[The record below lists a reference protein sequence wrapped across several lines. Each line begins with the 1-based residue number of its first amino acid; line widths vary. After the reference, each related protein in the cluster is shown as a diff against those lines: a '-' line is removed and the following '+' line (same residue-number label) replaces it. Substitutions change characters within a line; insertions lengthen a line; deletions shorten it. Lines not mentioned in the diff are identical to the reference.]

1 MNEEKLSQI
10 RLLAQE
16 VGLSVKEVGEYL
28 TPLYKKDCLEKIY
41 CLSREAGLS
50 LKEVLDYLSEK
61 EGNAELDIDKEI
73 FPGMFVYEGN
83 KFSTTLIP
91 HRQVKAVVAFVANG
105 MVYAICLKE
114 EQLPWSSTDLEVKA
128 TQQMTDGREATK
140 EILKAAQKNKGQ
152 AEAAQWC
159 HDYAEDGVKQG
170 EAFLPSVEELD
181 NCSLH
186 LAEIDA
192 AFKML
197 GEVSPHH
204 SQLWTSN
211 EEDYEEHAWRYIL
224 SSPDGRLNNNSCYK
238 TKFNVVRAMLA
249 IKI

>member
-1 MNEEKLSQI
+1 MNEEKLNQI

-16 VGLSVKEVGEYL
+16 VGLSVKEVEEYL
-28 TPLYKKDCLEKIY
+28 TPLYKRDRLEKIY
-41 CLSREAGLS
+41 SLSREAGLS
-50 LKEVLDYLSEK
+50 LKEVLDYLTATE
-61 EGNAELDIDKEI
+61 EVALLDTDKEI
-73 FPGMFVYEGN
+73 FPGMFVYEDN
-83 KFSTTLIP
+83 KFSKTLIP
-91 HRQVKAVVAFVANG
+91 HSQVKAVVAFVANG

-114 EQLPWSSTDLEVKA
+114 ERLPWSSTDLEVKA
-128 TQQMTDGREATK
+128 TQQVTDGREATK
-140 EILKAAQKNKGQ
+140 EILEAAQKNKGK

-159 HDYAEDGVKQG
+159 YDYNYDGVKQG

-192 AFKML
+192 AFEML
-197 GEVSPHH
+197 GEESPHH
-204 SQLWTSN
+204 NQLWTSN

-224 SSPDGRLNNNSCYK
+224 SSPDGRMNNNSCYK
-238 TKFNVVRAMLA
+238 TKFNAVRAMLA